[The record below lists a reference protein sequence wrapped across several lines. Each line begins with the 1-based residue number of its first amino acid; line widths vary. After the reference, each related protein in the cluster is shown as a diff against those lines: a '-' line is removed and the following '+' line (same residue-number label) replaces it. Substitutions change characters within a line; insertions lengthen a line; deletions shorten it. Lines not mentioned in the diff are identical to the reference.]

1 MLYCNPFLI
10 FKWCKTRNNLWRAT
24 KVCGLAFGLAK
35 SATPVHAALS
45 IVCFKTLFD
54 KFLYFFSVYSDFWR
68 PLYPYTIIFALSS
81 SKTCKVKS
89 ASLYLWYI
97 RKKNKVLELCYL
109 VFNSLDAIQYFLVGK
124 YQTNLMQRF
133 EKSQF
138 QYMLDTKSHTWI
150 VTVFLGWFLNN
161 GTIILV

>member
-1 MLYCNPFLI
+1 MLYCKPFLI

-35 SATPVHAALS
+35 SATPLHAALS

-97 RKKNKVLELCYL
+97 RKKKKCLSCVILCL
-109 VFNSLDAIQYFLVGK
+109 IPLTRFSIFLLPNIKRILCNVSKNRSFNIC
-124 YQTNLMQRF
+124 
-133 EKSQF
+133 
-138 QYMLDTKSHTWI
+138 
-150 VTVFLGWFLNN
+150 
-161 GTIILV
+161 